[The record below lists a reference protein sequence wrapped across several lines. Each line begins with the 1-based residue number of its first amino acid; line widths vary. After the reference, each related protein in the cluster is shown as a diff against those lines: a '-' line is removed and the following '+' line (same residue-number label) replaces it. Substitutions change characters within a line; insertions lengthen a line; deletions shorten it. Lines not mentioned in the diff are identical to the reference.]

1 MPISL
6 PFSEDYLCS
15 YAEQFSLSE
24 LMCFSVVSK
33 SISETLTGFY
43 QRQYEARFIEPPKPI
58 GFNYKRE
65 LARRAQRCAAVI
77 ADDWQLELTTPADLK
92 NDTVFV
98 LATLKKDASA
108 LQFASDALKANKAFV
123 LMAVSLNGDVL
134 EYASDVFKADR
145 EIVLAA
151 VKGEFDLFSV
161 WDWYD
166 PHWFDEVLERF
177 KDDKEVMLGAVGFA
191 GFFIRAAS
199 IRLQSDRDIAL
210 AAVKLQYDAIL
221 HVNDKFLSD
230 KEIILAAVNT
240 TGRMFKY
247 ASDELKADTAVIMA
261 ALFDNELEQDIDENG
276 CDTCFEV
283 FKHAPEDA
291 YENDKAFIMEAVA
304 QDARILEYASITLQA
319 DKEVV
324 LAAFESSLSWALA
337 YVSDDL
343 EIDASMMATI
353 INNTNEEEHLD
364 KLLAQCHCNRGAVL
378 VAVQYDGCLLEHV
391 SNALRAD
398 REVVLEA
405 IKNNPDALEFC
416 SSTLQDDPIF
426 MREKAKVLSRD
437 ARLSQHTF
445 LGHDAPAAET
455 PSNISHHTHMV

>member
-1 MPISL
+1 M
-6 PFSEDYLCS
+6 
-15 YAEQFSLSE
+15 
-24 LMCFSVVSK
+24 VSK

-77 ADDWQLELTTPADLK
+77 ADDWQLELTTLADLK

-145 EIVLAA
+145 EIV
-151 VKGEFDLFSV
+151 
-161 WDWYD
+161 
-166 PHWFDEVLERF
+166 
-177 KDDKEVMLGAVGFA
+177 
-191 GFFIRAAS
+191 
-199 IRLQSDRDIAL
+199 L

-261 ALFDNELEQDIDENG
+261 ALFDNELEQDIDENA

-364 KLLAQCHCNRGAVL
+364 KLLEQCHCNRGAVL

-445 LGHDAPAAET
+445 LGHDAPSAET